1 MRVSPEE
8 WKRLR
13 ITVFERD
20 HYRCRA
26 KRPDG
31 RICLQGPPKFQIQ
44 CAHILA
50 RKKGGSDDMRNL
62 ITKCVECHGREHP
75 WMFKYATKSAKNLIN
90 VVKYREMK
98 NTLRR
103 ATPRISMA

>member
-1 MRVSPEE
+1 MRVSSEE

-13 ITVFERD
+13 VEVFERD
-20 HYRCRA
+20 YYRCRA

-31 RICLQGPPKFQIQ
+31 RICLQGPPKTQIQ

-50 RKKGGSDDMRNL
+50 RKNGGSDEMINL
-62 ITKCVECHGREHP
+62 ITKCVECHAREHP
-75 WMFKYATKSAKNLIN
+75 WMFRYLKGTAKNLVN
-90 VVKYREMK
+90 VVKVRMVK

-103 ATPRISMA
+103 ASLRIATS